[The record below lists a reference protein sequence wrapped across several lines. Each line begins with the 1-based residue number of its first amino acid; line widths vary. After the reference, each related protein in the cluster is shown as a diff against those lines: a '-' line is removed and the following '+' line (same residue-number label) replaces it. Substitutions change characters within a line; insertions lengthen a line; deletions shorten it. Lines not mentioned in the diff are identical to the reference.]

1 MAEKAAHGGT
11 ATGRLQL
18 GGLVLDLAAGELL
31 TADHRPAGLRRQ
43 ALDLLLVLGRR
54 AGQVVGKD
62 ELMSLVWPDVVVGE
76 GSLTQAIADVR
87 RALGDTEHRL
97 VRNVARRGYL
107 LAPDTAA
114 DSPELSIVVM
124 PLTVEGEVEDN
135 EWFADALHGD
145 LVIEV
150 ARLPGSLVIARDTAA
165 TYKGKAIDPRQ
176 VSRELRVRHVVLG
189 SLRYEGSRIRLNLA
203 LVSGDTGIQSWA
215 ESFVVERAQ
224 LPQSLAEFA
233 IQIERALQPEL
244 YRSVIERRAALSPL
258 EVSAD
263 DLAMRAFAL
272 WFHDFNAQNTN
283 EALKLCERAV
293 ALDPDS
299 VRGWWGLSF
308 MNYQGVINRWLPD
321 ASAAVRRIDDAAA
334 SLGRLTPDGH
344 ATYQARVIQ
353 AFLKHDLPA
362 LLRLT
367 AAWAERH
374 RHPTAFAA
382 RGLALLVNGHADEA
396 VAALEKALRLSP
408 RDPIRAEFQYR
419 LAMAHFLAGRYEMAA
434 DWGLTAADTNP
445 GLPWPP
451 IHAAAMQRLG
461 RTEAARQAFAE
472 FMKRHPTFDYDHIR
486 QRLPGD
492 KPKAAEGRE
501 RLESSLRRIGSRGGK
516 GVPRG

>member
-1 MAEKAAHGGT
+1 MNEPTAREGA

-18 GGLVLDLAAGELL
+18 GGLVLDLEAGELL
-31 TADHRPAGLRRQ
+31 TADHRLAGLRRQ

-62 ELMSLVWPDVVVGE
+62 ELMNLVWPDVVVGE

-114 DSPELSIVVM
+114 DAPALSIVVM
-124 PLTVEGEVEDN
+124 PLTVDGEADDI

-165 TYKGKAIDPRQ
+165 TYKGKAVDPRQ
-176 VSRELRVRHVVLG
+176 VSRELRVRHIVLG
-189 SLRYEGSRIRLNLA
+189 SLRYEGNLVRLNLA
-203 LVSGDTGIQSWA
+203 LVSGDTGAQSWA

-233 IQIERALQPEL
+233 VQIERALQPEL
-244 YRSVIERRAALSPL
+244 YRSAVERRAALSPL

-263 DLAMRAFAL
+263 DLAMRAMAT
-272 WFHDFNAQNTN
+272 WFRGFTAANTN
-283 EALKLCERAV
+283 DALKLCERAV

-308 MNYQGVINRWLPD
+308 MNYQGVVNRWLADP
-321 ASAAVRRIDDAAA
+321 SAAIRRIDDAAA
-334 SLGRLTPDGH
+334 SLGRLMPDGH
-344 ATYQARVIQ
+344 GTYQARVIQ
-353 AFLKHDLPA
+353 AFLKQDLPA
-362 LLRLT
+362 LARVT
-367 AAWAERH
+367 AAWTDRYP
-374 RHPTAFAA
+374 HPIAFAA
-382 RGLALLVNGHADEA
+382 RGLALLLNGHADEA
-396 VAALEKALRLSP
+396 VDALEKALRLSP

-419 LAMAHFLAGRYEMAA
+419 LAMAHFVAGRYELAG

-451 IHAAAMQRLG
+451 IHAAAMKRLG
-461 RTEAARQAFAE
+461 RTAEARQAFAD
-472 FMKRHPTFDYDHIR
+472 FMARQHGFEPDHIV

-492 KPKAAEGRE
+492 NPRFAEGRE
-501 RLESSLRRIGSRGGK
+501 RLLTSLREIGMRQGRSAG
-516 GVPRG
+516 

>member
-1 MAEKAAHGGT
+1 MSEPAAREGP
-11 ATGRLQL
+11 ATGKLQL
-18 GGLVLDLAAGELL
+18 GGLVLDLTAGELL
-31 TADHRPAGLRRQ
+31 TADHRPASLRRQ
-43 ALDLLLVLGRR
+43 ALDPLLVLGRR
-54 AGQVVGKD
+54 AGHVVSKD

-76 GSLTQAIADVR
+76 GSLTQAVADVR

-114 DSPELSIVVM
+114 DSPELSIAVM
-124 PLTVEGEVEDN
+124 PLAVEGEADDS

-145 LVIEV
+145 LVVEV

-165 TYKGKAIDPRQ
+165 TYKGRSVDPRQ
-176 VSRELRVRHVVLG
+176 VSRELRVRHIVLG
-189 SLRYEGSRIRLNLA
+189 SLRFEKDRIRVNLA

-215 ESFVVERAQ
+215 ESFMVERAS

-233 IQIERALQPEL
+233 VQIERALQPEL
-244 YRSVIERRAALSPL
+244 YRSAIERRAALSPL

-272 WFHDFNAQNTN
+272 WFRGFNAENTN
-283 EALKLCERAV
+283 EALRLCERAV

-308 MNYQGVINRWLPD
+308 MNYQGVVNRWLSDSP
-321 ASAAVRRIDDAAA
+321 AAIRRIDDAAA

-344 ATYQARVIQ
+344 GTFQSRVIQ
-353 AFLKHDLPA
+353 AFLKHDLPT

-382 RGLALLVNGHADEA
+382 RGLALLVNGLEDEA
-396 VAALEKALRLSP
+396 VVALEKALRLSP

-419 LAMAHFLAGRYEMAA
+419 LAMAHFLAGRYETAT

-461 RTEAARQAFAE
+461 RTAAARQACAE
-472 FMKRHPTFDYDHIR
+472 FMVRHPDFEPGHIQ
-486 QRLPGD
+486 QRLPGGN
-492 KPKAAEGRE
+492 PRLAKARKQLLA
-501 RLESSLRRIGSRGGK
+501 SLREIGMQ
-516 GVPRG
+516 